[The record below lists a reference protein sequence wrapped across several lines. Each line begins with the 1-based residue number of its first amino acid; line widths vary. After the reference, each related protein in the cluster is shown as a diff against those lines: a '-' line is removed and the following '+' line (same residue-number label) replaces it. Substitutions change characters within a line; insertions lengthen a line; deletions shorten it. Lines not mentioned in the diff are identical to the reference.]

1 MSMHSVYINDRA
13 ADLFRCYIYEILDL
27 LHVTRSEFAKCAGI
41 TRQMMYSYVEYK
53 TRIRVLALNG
63 MLFALTALT
72 TNAPS
77 DIDTGRILG
86 MIQQIID
93 ASDICLQ
100 VDDLNL
106 GARRTGSYVSRR
118 CPPIEGY
125 WTIAQ
130 YRHLCEM
137 NVSEV
142 TCAIKHGHVKVT
154 KINGHNYIPKSQ
166 PYLKVV
172 RKRPQR
178 HPGIRLEFA
187 PAEEKGE

>member
-1 MSMHSVYINDRA
+1 MIH
-13 ADLFRCYIYEILDL
+13 
-27 LHVTRSEFAKCAGI
+27 
-41 TRQMMYSYVEYK
+41 QM
-53 TRIRVLALNG
+53 
-63 MLFALTALT
+63 
-72 TNAPS
+72 
-77 DIDTGRILG
+77 
-86 MIQQIID
+86 ID
-93 ASDICLQ
+93 ATGIRLQ
-100 VDDLNL
+100 VSGLDL
-106 GARRTGSYVSRR
+106 GARQTGSHVSNR

-142 TCAIKHGHVKVT
+142 ACAIKKGCVKVT
-154 KINGHNYIPKSQ
+154 EINGHYYIPKSQ

-178 HPGIRLEFA
+178 HPGIRLEFV